1 VRPLVFLALAGCSLT
16 PIPDV
21 SSNYSVPCVTSERVC
36 AVPFKL
42 IASGQK
48 SVELRGD
55 FAPGAWTS
63 GVTMTKA
70 NGYWTATVAVPW
82 GAAVQYKFFVDGMTW
97 ETDPENPKTVVNGG
111 NTNSLIED
119 VQCVMWT
126 CTQ

>member
-16 PIPDV
+16 SIPDV
-21 SSNYSVPCVTSERVC
+21 SSNYSEPCDTSARVC

-42 IASGQK
+42 IASGQM

-55 FAPGAWTS
+55 FAPGAWDA
-63 GVTMTKA
+63 GVAMTKA
-70 NGYWTATVAVPW
+70 NGYWTATVPVPW
-82 GAAVQYKFFVDGMTW
+82 GAAVQYKFFVNGMTW
-97 ETDPENPKTVVNGG
+97 ETDPENSKTIVNGG
-111 NTNSLIED
+111 NTNSLLED